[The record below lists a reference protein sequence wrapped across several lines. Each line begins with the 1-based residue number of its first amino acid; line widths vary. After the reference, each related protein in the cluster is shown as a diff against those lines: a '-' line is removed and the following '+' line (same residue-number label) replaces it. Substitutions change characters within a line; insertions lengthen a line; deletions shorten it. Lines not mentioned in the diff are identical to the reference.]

1 MSLLLDDEKIAAVAQ
16 LLELAGRIGTDVYQT
31 VSDALKNAHPELL
44 PADLPGL
51 EAASRN
57 DPDELTRRLTPSRFD
72 QAAAAAKRV
81 PSGTMAAVRDTDPAP
96 PPTRPSER

>member
-44 PADLPGL
+44 PADLPG
-51 EAASRN
+51 EESAAMH
-57 DPDELTRRLTPSRFD
+57 
-72 QAAAAAKRV
+72 AKAEQLIDAKFGAE
-81 PSGTMAAVRDTDPAP
+81 PKTEPKT
-96 PPTRPSER
+96 

>member
-44 PADLPGL
+44 PADLPG
-51 EAASRN
+51 EESAAMH
-57 DPDELTRRLTPSRFD
+57 
-72 QAAAAAKRV
+72 AK
-81 PSGTMAAVRDTDPAP
+81 AEQLIDAKFNAK
-96 PPTRPSER
+96 